1 MSYEIK
7 LPLFEGPFDLLLFFI
22 ERDELDIYDIPIYKL
37 TTDFLEYLKHLE
49 KMNMEVASE
58 FIFVASTLM
67 SIKAKMLLPRQ
78 ELDEKGNE
86 IDPREELVRHLLEY
100 KKYKSVIGD
109 LTSLET
115 NRLDKEKRANIT
127 AELKVIAEK
136 NNLEMEMQDITL
148 FKLLRIYEKALN
160 RFELEKKKPIHRVV
174 QYPYTIDGQKEQMLN
189 LLSNA
194 RDQKISFSEVI
205 TFNREKIAVIYNFLA
220 ILELLQLN
228 LISIHIGLGYNNFW
242 ITQGQN
248 NEISIEEEV

>member
-1 MSYEIK
+1 
-7 LPLFEGPFDLLLFFI
+7 
-22 ERDELDIYDIPIYKL
+22 
-37 TTDFLEYLKHLE
+37 
-49 KMNMEVASE
+49 
-58 FIFVASTLM
+58 
-67 SIKAKMLLPRQ
+67 
-78 ELDEKGNE
+78 
-86 IDPREELVRHLLEY
+86 
-100 KKYKSVIGD
+100 
-109 LTSLET
+109 
-115 NRLDKEKRANIT
+115 
-127 AELKVIAEK
+127 
-136 NNLEMEMQDITL
+136 MEMQDITL

-248 NEISIEEEV
+248 NEIAIEEEV